1 MRTVAP
7 HSRVEA
13 IPADELPSLPWAV
26 EARSSSGAT
35 PFEWT
40 YPVAGWT
47 SGLGPLWQD
56 PRLGPAL
63 RAIAICDRVAVDIA
77 VDRVRPLV

>member
-26 EARSSSGAT
+26 QARSPSGTT

-40 YPVAGWT
+40 CPVAGWT
-47 SGLGPLWQD
+47 SGLDPHWQD
-56 PRLGPAL
+56 LCLGPAL
-63 RAIAICDRVAVDIA
+63 RAIAISDRVAVDIA